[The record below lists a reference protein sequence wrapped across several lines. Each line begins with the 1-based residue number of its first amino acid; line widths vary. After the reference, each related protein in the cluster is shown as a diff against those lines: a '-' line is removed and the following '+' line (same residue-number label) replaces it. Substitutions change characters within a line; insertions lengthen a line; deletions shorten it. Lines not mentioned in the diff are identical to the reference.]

1 MDKYA
6 SLYLVNIL
14 APPDSAVSLK
24 DSDAIMDQQVRM
36 DLTTKAIGGFK
47 ISERMQK

>member
-1 MDKYA
+1 MDKFA

-14 APPDSAVSLK
+14 PPQTLCCLPK

-36 DLTTKAIGGFK
+36 DLTKATGGL
-47 ISERMQK
+47 

>member
-14 APPDSAVSLK
+14 APPRLSALSLK
-24 DSDAIMDQQVRM
+24 DSDAIMDQQLRM
-36 DLTTKAIGGFK
+36 DLTTKAIGGF
-47 ISERMQK
+47 

>member
-14 APPDSAVSLK
+14 PPRPCAVSLK

-36 DLTTKAIGGFK
+36 DLTKAIGG
-47 ISERMQK
+47 S

>member
-14 APPDSAVSLK
+14 VPPRLCVVSLK
-24 DSDAIMDQQVRM
+24 DLDAIMDQRARM
-36 DLTTKAIGGFK
+36 DLTTKAIGGF
-47 ISERMQK
+47 